1 VLPCPVAGPS
11 PVAADARAA
20 VRRDLGAA
28 PETVVV
34 LQASRIEPGKGHAVL
49 IEALGALRER
59 DDWVAWVAGGPQRPA
74 ERDHDERLRAEA
86 RRHGVSDRVH
96 FLGQRRDVPRLLA
109 AADVFCQPNTEAE
122 SFGIAFIEALDA
134 GLPVV
139 GTRLGGPSE
148 IVTSDCGV
156 LIDPGDPSALA
167 AALSSLIDDPAARAR
182 LGAAGP
188 ARARSLCDP
197 SVVMP
202 RFEAL
207 VRGLATSSPRRAEPI
222 GAMGP

>member
-1 VLPCPVAGPS
+1 
-11 PVAADARAA
+11 

-34 LQASRIEPGKGHAVL
+34 LQASRIEPGKGHTVL
-49 IEALGALRER
+49 IEALGALRDR
-59 DDWVAWVAGGPQRPA
+59 DDWAAWVAGGPQSPA
-74 ERDHDERLRAEA
+74 ERDHDERLRGEA
-86 RRHGVSDRVH
+86 RRHGVSGRVH

-156 LIDPGDPSALA
+156 LIDPGDPAALA
-167 AALSSLIDDPAARAR
+167 AALTFLIDDPATRAR

-197 SVVMP
+197 AVVMP

-207 VRGLATSSPRRAEPI
+207 VQDLATSSPRLAEPI
-222 GAMGP
+222 GAMGHE